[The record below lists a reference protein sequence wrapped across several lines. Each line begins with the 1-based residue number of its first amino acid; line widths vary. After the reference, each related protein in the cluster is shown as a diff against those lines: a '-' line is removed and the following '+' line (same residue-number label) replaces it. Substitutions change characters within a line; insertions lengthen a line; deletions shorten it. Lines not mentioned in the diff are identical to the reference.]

1 MVEEGKAITANKLLP
16 IADPTQAQEAY
27 QAYLELCQSVLVP
40 YDKRIVDENGV
51 VRQESDYARIPQR
64 KKVNGRWI
72 TEYVDAPKKS
82 AWRKLARFY
91 GVSTE
96 LLDKQRIVDENGVV
110 MWHYSVRAWQG
121 DVTTTGEAACS
132 TNEKGKERTEHEVK
146 GTAHTRAKNRAISDL
161 IGFGQVSAEE
171 MTSGAP
177 RKRVD
182 AEVKVKPKNKTV
194 KKKPKKKPPK
204 TPKET
209 PKGDPDEKRVKEMLN
224 TNGLSLDGL
233 NIYRYGNEVRVT
245 PTPEFPPERF
255 DEYNEVILKLLSAK
269 WEPEY
274 TRWEVPC

>member
-1 MVEEGKAITANKLLP
+1 MVEEGKAIQPTANKLLP

-64 KKVNGRWI
+64 KKVNGSWI

-110 MWHYSVRAWQG
+110 TWHYSVRAWQG
-121 DVTTTGEAACS
+121 GVTTTGEAACS

-171 MTSGAP
+171 MTLVAP
-177 RKRVD
+177 RKRVE
-182 AEVKVKPKNKTV
+182 AEVKVKPKNKPV
-194 KKKPKKKPPK
+194 KKKPVKQAALKPGVQ
-204 TPKET
+204 ES
-209 PKGDPDEKRVKEMLN
+209 ENRVRVALEENDVDL
-224 TNGLSLDGL
+224 THLA
-233 NIYRYGNEVRVT
+233 ITRYGDKVQIIPQEGY
-245 PTPEFPPERF
+245 
-255 DEYNEVILKLLSAK
+255 DEMGWVDDHQVIVKLLNGDWVA
-269 WEPEY
+269 EE
-274 TRWEVPC
+274 TRWEVPLA